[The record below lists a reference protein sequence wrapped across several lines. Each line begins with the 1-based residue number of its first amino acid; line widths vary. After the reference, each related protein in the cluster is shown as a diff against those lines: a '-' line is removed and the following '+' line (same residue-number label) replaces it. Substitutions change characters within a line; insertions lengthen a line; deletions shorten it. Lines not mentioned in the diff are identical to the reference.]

1 MPFVQSTRMLP
12 HLPHHGAP
20 RPTTASSTRKVDDIR
35 PHHSSTHADRYGVL
49 DDAQSRYIVLA
60 LEMLGGHAVHTSPSQ
75 SLLEVHKWVIGGIP
89 SESITHLAQS
99 IHALTPPRLSKALGV
114 SIRTLTRMKRH
125 RSEPL
130 SVALGGR
137 AFKLAEVV
145 ARASFVLG
153 TREAAVQWMIE
164 PALGLGQRKPIDML
178 ATPMG
183 IQLVEEFLERIE
195 HGVYA

>member
-1 MPFVQSTRMLP
+1 MPFMQSTHMLP
-12 HLPHHGAP
+12 HVPHHGAP
-20 RPTTASSTRKVDDIR
+20 RSATASTTRTVDDIR
-35 PHHSSTHADRYGVL
+35 PHLSPTHADRYGVL
-49 DDAQSRYIVLA
+49 DDAQSRYILLA
-60 LEMLGGHAVHTSPSQ
+60 LEMLGCHAVHPRSSQ
-75 SLLEVHKWVIGGIP
+75 SLLEVHQWVLGGIP
-89 SESITHLAQS
+89 SESIAHLAQS
-99 IHALTPPRLSKALGV
+99 IHALTPNKLSKALGV
-114 SIRTLTRMKRH
+114 SIRTLARMKRH

-153 TREAAVQWMIE
+153 THEAAVQWMNE
-164 PALGLGQRKPIDML
+164 PALGLGQRKPIDMM